1 MLFCELLN
9 ENVPADVGLY
19 FLKFSSA
26 MSLFVQLN
34 LNLWLKTNLRR
45 ARKYGM
51 CLPTLHFG
59 VCLIFF
65 TIKFFAHGLQ
75 NHTNLMLGVPFSVVF
90 ALNAREKTLP
100 ATIMF

>member
-1 MLFCELLN
+1 MN
-9 ENVPADVGLY
+9 
-19 FLKFSSA
+19 
-26 MSLFVQLN
+26 LFVQLN
-34 LNLWLKTNLRR
+34 LNLWLKTNLHR
-45 ARKYGM
+45 ARKYM
-51 CLPTLHFG
+51 ACACQRCTLG
-59 VCLIFF
+59 VLDLF